1 MSNVKTFLKVL
12 SKVGYPN
19 PDIQSIARMIDY
31 NIEEFLPD
39 LVAEIGEEK
48 ADDFTEKALNKMSTK
63 DGIRIQDEDDP
74 EQYAYIKLHN
84 PRLDLDNDETTVLC
98 DWSWGDTNIFFK
110 DDDGNE
116 TYKTIQEIGED
127 IGMGDWADYDE
138 MVDDIKEDC
147 NKLVFNSCGFG
158 IWWPFA
164 CGVAFEFGS
173 ALSLCSVSVQPD
185 GVITTENRWP
195 FFFNSPGAG
204 SKPKLNVVAPANLKS
219 S

>member
-48 ADDFTEKALNKMSTK
+48 ADEFTEKALNKISTK
-63 DGIRIQDEDDP
+63 DGIKIQNEDDP
-74 EQYAYIKLHN
+74 EQYAYIILHN

-98 DWSWGDTNIFFK
+98 DWSWGDTNILFK
-110 DDDGNE
+110 DDDDNE
-116 TYKTIQEIGED
+116 SYKTIEEIGED

-138 MVDDIKEDC
+138 MVDEIKEDC
-147 NKLVFNSCGFG
+147 NRLVFNSCGFG
-158 IWWPFA
+158 IWW
-164 CGVAFEFGS
+164 
-173 ALSLCSVSVQPD
+173 D
-185 GVITTENRWP
+185 DY
-195 FFFNSPGAG
+195 
-204 SKPKLNVVAPANLKS
+204 KY
-219 S
+219 

>member
-48 ADDFTEKALNKMSTK
+48 ADEFTEKALNKISTK
-63 DGIRIQDEDDP
+63 DGIKIQNEDDP
-74 EQYAYIKLHN
+74 EQYAYIILHN
-84 PRLDLDNDETTVLC
+84 PRLDLDNDETTVLS

-116 TYKTIQEIGED
+116 SYKTIEELGED
-127 IGMGDWADYDE
+127 ISMGDWADYDE
-138 MVDDIKEDC
+138 MVDEIKEDC
-147 NKLVFNSCGFG
+147 NRLVFNRCGFG
-158 IWWPFA
+158 IWW
-164 CGVAFEFGS
+164 
-173 ALSLCSVSVQPD
+173 D
-185 GVITTENRWP
+185 DY
-195 FFFNSPGAG
+195 
-204 SKPKLNVVAPANLKS
+204 KY
-219 S
+219 